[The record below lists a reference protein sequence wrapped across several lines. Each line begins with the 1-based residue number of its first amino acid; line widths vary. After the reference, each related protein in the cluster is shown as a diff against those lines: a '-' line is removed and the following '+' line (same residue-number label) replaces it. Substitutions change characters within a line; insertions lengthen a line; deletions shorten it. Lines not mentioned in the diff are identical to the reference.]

1 MKNNDFEKNFTDY
14 INSLDEKD
22 KRSGENIRLWSEFT
36 ERLEN
41 RKSYSGRRWA
51 APAFAVLSFCAI
63 MIFFSVFSSYKPAA
77 SGNSGAGL
85 NAAVQESADNAELD
99 AYYQISVDM

>member
-22 KRSGENIRLWSEFT
+22 GRIGENIHLWSEFS

-41 RKSYSGRRWA
+41 RKSTSGRRWA
-51 APAFAVLSFCAI
+51 APAFAALSFCAI

-77 SGNSGAGL
+77 TGISGSGI
-85 NAAVQESADNAELD
+85 NAAAQESGDNAELD
-99 AYYQISVDM
+99 AYYQISMDM